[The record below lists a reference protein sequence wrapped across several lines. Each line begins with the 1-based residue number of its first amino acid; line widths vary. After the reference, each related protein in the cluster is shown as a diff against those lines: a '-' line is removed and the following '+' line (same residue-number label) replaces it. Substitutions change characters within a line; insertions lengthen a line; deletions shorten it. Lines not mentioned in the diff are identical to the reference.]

1 MTNFNWT
8 CPYCQQAQTVTDPNF
23 HSHDWSIGVGDI
35 AEGEC
40 GVRLVAIGCLNVE
53 CRKLSLQATLH
64 NTATNGSLLNNKRLH
79 FWRLLPDSSAKPQP
93 DYIPKALRDDYVEA
107 CRIRNLSPKAS
118 ATLARRC
125 LQGMIRDFSGIAKGT
140 LDAEIKELQVRV
152 DADKAPRGVTHESVE
167 AIDHVRKIGN
177 IGAHME
183 KDIGL
188 IIDIDSEE
196 AQLLIELI
204 ETLFDEW
211 YIARK
216 QRTDRLASIAA
227 LRASKEAMK

>member
-1 MTNFNWT
+1 
-8 CPYCQQAQTVTDPNF
+8 
-23 HSHDWSIGVGDI
+23 
-35 AEGEC
+35 
-40 GVRLVAIGCLNVE
+40 
-53 CRKLSLQATLH
+53 
-64 NTATNGSLLNNKRLH
+64 
-79 FWRLLPDSSAKPQP
+79 
-93 DYIPKALRDDYVEA
+93 
-107 CRIRNLSPKAS
+107 
-118 ATLARRC
+118 
-125 LQGMIRDFSGIAKGT
+125 
-140 LDAEIKELQVRV
+140 
-152 DADKAPRGVTHESVE
+152 
-167 AIDHVRKIGN
+167 
-177 IGAHME
+177 ME